1 MWLDAIAHIQ
11 VTYSPEVEDAML
23 FFYSKVLGLT
33 EIDKP
38 EAIKANGGAWYVLG
52 DIQVHLSIE
61 KNPSNA
67 TSRRHI
73 CYLVR
78 NARSVQATLTRTWS
92 GNTWRS
98 PTSTRDKLLLSTR
111 SCWKSHRNSIIR
123 GFLNSHQL
131 SRYRTNYQGVR
142 SYGR

>member
-78 NARSVQATLTRTWS
+78 NLEAFKQHLQEHGVEILGDRQPVPGINRFFLRDPA
-92 GNTWRS
+92 GNRIEIAS
-98 PTSTRDKLLLSTR
+98 SEL
-111 SCWKSHRNSIIR
+111 
-123 GFLNSHQL
+123 F
-131 SRYRTNYQGVR
+131 
-142 SYGR
+142 

>member
-61 KNPSNA
+61 KNPDNA

-73 CYLVR
+73 CYLVQDLKAFKQHLQKHGVEIIGDR
-78 NARSVQATLTRTWS
+78 FPVPGLNRFFLRDPA
-92 GNTWRS
+92 GNRIEIAEQS
-98 PTSTRDKLLLSTR
+98 IKSTPK
-111 SCWKSHRNSIIR
+111 CI
-123 GFLNSHQL
+123 
-131 SRYRTNYQGVR
+131 
-142 SYGR
+142 